1 MTNPEGQKAEARSGS
16 GFQRLAVTKEAV
28 EYVPV
33 SVGSPCHSYDGLVQT
48 SALLDEENGSL
59 VYVFS

>member
-16 GFQRLAVTKEAV
+16 GFPWPAVTKEAA

-33 SVGSPCHSYDGLVQT
+33 SVGSPCHGYDGLVQT
-48 SALLDEENGSL
+48 SALLEEGNGSL
-59 VYVFS
+59 VYIFS